1 MKFTRILSLILA
13 LLLLTFAF
21 AVCGTKDDAGDET
34 TDGAD
39 QPESITLNV
48 VESSYTT
55 YTIIRDYK
63 ASGTVPV
70 DVYNWNGEKVGS
82 FNITGFG
89 MGEDVS
95 YNVQSIFF
103 HNGKMHATVCSW
115 TTGYQAYF
123 DWVVDIDQ
131 SILN

>member
-1 MKFTRILSLILA
+1 MKFARILSLILA
-13 LLLLTFAF
+13 VLLLTCSFVACD
-21 AVCGTKDDAGDET
+21 VKD
-34 TDGAD
+34 DGAD
-39 QPESITLNV
+39 DTNNGAKQPEAIVLDV
-48 VESSYTT
+48 VESSYTA